1 MTETEVVLHEIQYK
15 SKLYSVV
22 AGSFFTLLSITV
34 MLVLAFVGPGDVAFI
49 MGLLSFFPLVYTVN
63 TWLRMDGT
71 SELRN
76 LHETY
81 LRAKIEYEKGKS

>member
-1 MTETEVVLHEIQYK
+1 MQYK

-22 AGSFFTLLSITV
+22 SGAFFTLLGIAV
-34 MLVLAFVGPGDVAFI
+34 MLLLAVFGPGDIAFLI
-49 MGLLSFFPLVYTVN
+49 GLFTFAPMLYTVN

-76 LHETY
+76 LREDY
-81 LRAKIEYEKGKS
+81 LRAKIEYEKGNTQSH

>member
-1 MTETEVVLHEIQYK
+1 MTETEVVLREIQYRA
-15 SKLYSVV
+15 KLYSVV
-22 AGSFFTLLSITV
+22 AGSFFTLLGLAV
-34 MLVLAFVGPGDVAFI
+34 MLGLTFYGPGDIAFLV
-49 MGLLSFFPLVYTVN
+49 GLFSFFPLVYTVN

-76 LHETY
+76 LHEDY